1 MDIAAILREIDAE
14 IEKLR
19 LIRTIVEELLP
30 SAPQTR
36 IKKKRQAPV
45 QRIVVTPEPKPIV
58 QQPTL
63 IVLPPKAKREY
74 RPRYKA
80 VGQEPR
86 ALASVIPKGPVF
98 VPRAEATVL
107 PEAVSQKIDFG
118 SEALEAAVRKNFLG
132 VAS

>member
-36 IKKKRQAPV
+36 IRKKRRAPV
-45 QRIVVTPEPKPIV
+45 QRILVTPEPIV

-63 IVLPPKAKREY
+63 MILPPKVKREY
-74 RPRYKA
+74 RPRYRP
-80 VGQEPR
+80 VEQEAR
-86 ALASVIPKGPVF
+86 ALASVIPNGPVF
-98 VPRAEATVL
+98 VPKSGVTVPREL
-107 PEAVSQKIDFG
+107 INEKTG
-118 SEALEAAVRKNFLG
+118 SDPGALEVAMRKNFLG